1 LKPLSFLLATYCKCP
16 PWALKKRATQLDPRH
31 LEDFTACLEVG
42 CARFA
47 KKNFSHRIEIKQ
59 NWIRF
64 SCVPLFTIK
73 FHFYFFA
80 YFCFKFFVSLRFSNF
95 RLEIFA
101 SHKKKPL
108 NFASIQYFSHYFAS
122 QFRFK

>member
-1 LKPLSFLLATYCKCP
+1 MKPLSFLLATYCKCP

-80 YFCFKFFVSLRFSNF
+80 SFRFKFFASLHFSNF
-95 RLEIFA
+95 RFQAKQSEAKFKSIFLLF
-101 SHKKKPL
+101 SL
-108 NFASIQYFSHYFAS
+108 FFVFFIFFAVF
-122 QFRFK
+122 